1 MKSLKWLSTLFV
13 LFISTAGCGKL
24 LYISKLGWH
33 QTFITLRSIPIQ
45 EVLDDEKV
53 DDGTKEKISL
63 IQEVKH
69 YGEERLGLRA
79 TKSYSTFFETKGPVL
94 NVVTASEKERLHLY
108 HWNFPIVGRV
118 TYKSFFTREDALEE
132 KHLLDR
138 RGYDTFL
145 QEAAAYS
152 TLGWLRDPIF
162 SSMLVWDEA
171 ALANLILHEM
181 AHATVY
187 FKGET
192 DFNEQIATF
201 IGNRGAIGFLI
212 NKYGPGSKE
221 VVEAIHSHEDDLLF
235 SEWVDQA
242 CRQLSTFYDQEISRD
257 EKLKGREELFLSIM
271 ESFKELK
278 ERLQT
283 DCYKNVETVRLNN
296 AVLLAYRR
304 YVHHLERFE
313 ALYDYFGRDLRKV
326 IEFLKEVR
334 ASRENPS
341 SFLERWMK
349 KRRLQVR

>member
-1 MKSLKWLSTLFV
+1 MRRLLQLLILFTLLTST
-13 LFISTAGCGKL
+13 SGCGKL
-24 LYISKLGWH
+24 LYVAKLGWH

-53 DDGTKEKISL
+53 DDGTKEKIFF
-63 IQEVKH
+63 IQEVKR

-79 TKSYSTFFETKGPVL
+79 TKSYSTFFKTKGPVL
-94 NVVTASEKERLHLY
+94 NVVTPSEKERLHLY
-108 HWNFPIVGRV
+108 HWDFPIVGRV

-162 SSMLVWDEA
+162 SSMLVWNEV

-192 DFNEQIATF
+192 DFNEQVATF
-201 IGNRGAIGFLI
+201 VGNRGTIGFLI

-221 VVEAIHSHEDDLLF
+221 VVEAIHSQEDDLLF

-242 CRQLSTFYDQEISRD
+242 YLQLSAFYDQEISRD
-257 EKLKGREELFLSIM
+257 EKLKGREALFLSIM
-271 ESFKELK
+271 ESFKETKGRLK
-278 ERLQT
+278 T
-283 DCYKNVETVRLNN
+283 DCYKNIETVKLNN

-313 ALYDYFGRDLRKV
+313 ALYDYFSRDLRRV
-326 IEFLKEVR
+326 VEFLKEIR

-349 KRRLQVR
+349 ERGLDH